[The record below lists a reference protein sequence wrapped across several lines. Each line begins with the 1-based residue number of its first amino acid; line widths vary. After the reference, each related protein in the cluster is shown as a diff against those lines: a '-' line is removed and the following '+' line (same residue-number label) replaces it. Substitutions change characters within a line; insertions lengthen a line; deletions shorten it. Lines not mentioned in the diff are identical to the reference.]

1 MSYFFFLNH
10 TSRLKR
16 LNFII
21 QYPGMFLNIPSL
33 YSGKIKLMTY
43 YILANPFSGHGHG
56 KRVTKT
62 LIQYL
67 DQEKIAYQLFETQE
81 AFDEPRLIKTILKN
95 KTLTDKILIIGGD
108 GTLSLSLN
116 ALPKTLAFSYIPAG
130 SGNDFARAL
139 GLPLNQPIEIFKAL
153 HHAKPHDIHV
163 LKYESTEMSGIAMNN
178 IGIGLDA
185 AIVACANNSPIK
197 DLLNRLKLG
206 QLAYLFSALS
216 VLWTK
221 KSFAITT
228 NRSSFDQAYLF
239 TLTNHPFFGGGIPL
253 APDAKLTNS
262 AIHLVELDYL
272 PIWQIAALIPKV
284 FKGKHFT
291 NKHVHHQVSETFT
304 LRTSSKQPMQIDGET
319 YQLSPHQMLHVST
332 EKRLI
337 IC

>member
-21 QYPGMFLNIPSL
+21 QYTGMFLNIPSL

-62 LIQYL
+62 LIHYL

-81 AFDEPRLIKTILKN
+81 AFDEPRLIKIILKN
-95 KTLTDKILIIGGD
+95 KTLTDKLLIIGGD
-108 GTLSLSLN
+108 GTLSLALN

-139 GLPLNQPIEIFKAL
+139 GLSLNNPIETFKAL
-153 HHAKPHDIHV
+153 YHAEPHTIHV
-163 LKYESTEMSGIAMNN
+163 LKYESTEMSGIAVNN

-197 DLLNRLKLG
+197 DLLNRVKLG

-221 KSFAITT
+221 NSFAVTT

-253 APDAKLTNS
+253 APDATVTNLD
-262 AIHLVELDYL
+262 IHLVELDYL
-272 PIWQIAALIPKV
+272 PIWQIAALVPKV
-284 FKGKHFT
+284 FKGKHFA
-291 NKHVHHQVSETFT
+291 NQHVHHQITTSFT
-304 LRTSSKQPMQIDGET
+304 VNITSDQPMQIDGET
-319 YQLSPHQMLHVST
+319 FIIKANTPLYVTTQ
-332 EKRLI
+332 KRLI
-337 IC
+337 IN